1 MSTVFAAATLA
12 YYDRNEPVV
21 LHVDASIKDLEAALL
36 QNIRSIAF
44 ASKALYTP
52 TEI

>member
-1 MSTVFAAATLA
+1 MSTIFSAATLA
-12 YYDRNEPVV
+12 YYDRNEQVV
-21 LHVDASIKDLEAALL
+21 LHVDPSIKGLEAASL
-36 QNIRSIAF
+36 QNNSSIAF